1 MNKRFLG
8 LLLALL
14 LFVGLSLSV
23 GAAAPRLV
31 DEADLLTA
39 AEETELLT
47 RLDEVSTTYGAD
59 VVVVTVDSTGGTSP
73 MAYADDYFDD
83 NGYGQGADR
92 AGVLLLVSMAQRDWW
107 ISTSGFCI
115 EALSDDTIA
124 YIGESITPDLSAGD
138 YPAAFAT
145 YVEECAY
152 YLDGHLNGFPFP
164 TGMMLVVALVI
175 GLVVA
180 LIATLIM
187 RGQLKSVRPQRAA
200 ESYVRTGSLAVTDAR
215 ELYLYRQVDRRLRPQ
230 NTSGSGSRTHT
241 SSSGRSHGG
250 GGGKF

>member
-1 MNKRFLG
+1 MNKRIFG
-8 LLLALL
+8 LLFALL
-14 LFVGLSLSV
+14 LCAGLSLSV

-47 RLDEVSTTYGAD
+47 RLDEVSAACGAD

-73 MAYADDYFDD
+73 MAYADDYFDY
-83 NGYGQGADR
+83 NGYGQGTDR

-152 YLDGHLNGFPFP
+152 YLDGYINGFPFP
-164 TGMMLVVALVI
+164 VGMTLVVALVI

-180 LIATLIM
+180 LIVTLIM

-200 ESYVRTGSLAVTDAR
+200 ESYVRAGSLAVTDAR
-215 ELYLYRQVDRRLRPQ
+215 ELFLYRQVDRRLKPQ
-230 NTSGSGSRTHT
+230 NTSSGSSTHT